1 MMVLRKMMHL
11 STTPWEVATSWL
23 LIGAIFF
30 AMRSCEFL
38 QTTSREESK
47 RTKILRLRN
56 VQFTLQ
62 GKILPHSHPQLEECD
77 IVIITFE
84 FQKNDTRDTQIH
96 MFKTSDHLLNP
107 VKAWA
112 KTIQR
117 VRGYPGASDDTTVC
131 AFLDGDGFMTTI
143 QSDQVRPRLRAMA
156 AILGKAQLGFDPNEI
171 GLHSLRSG
179 GAMAMFLSGI
189 STIVIRRIGRW
200 SSEAFLEYIREQ
212 VQDFTAG
219 VAQKMLNYENFTNL
233 SSNIVATTK
242 VENNVVDK
250 KDGPTPV
257 PVAVQFSD
265 LALDSDDNPRGRR
278 KPRR

>member
-1 MMVLRKMMHL
+1 
-11 STTPWEVATSWL
+11 
-23 LIGAIFF
+23 
-30 AMRSCEFL
+30 
-38 QTTSREESK
+38 
-47 RTKILRLRN
+47 
-56 VQFTLQ
+56 
-62 GKILPHSHPQLEECD
+62 
-77 IVIITFE
+77 
-84 FQKNDTRDTQIH
+84 

-131 AFLDGDGFMTTI
+131 AFLDGDGSMTSI

-200 SSEAFLEYIREQ
+200 SSEAFLEYI
-212 VQDFTAG
+212 
-219 VAQKMLNYENFTNL
+219 
-233 SSNIVATTK
+233 
-242 VENNVVDK
+242 
-250 KDGPTPV
+250 
-257 PVAVQFSD
+257 
-265 LALDSDDNPRGRR
+265 
-278 KPRR
+278 